1 MAKFVIWFLGLALT
15 FASFPESDGVWEL
28 DSKSLDEALK
38 IQPDLLVEFYAPW
51 CAHCQKFEPEY
62 AKLASML
69 NKESPPI
76 KIARID
82 ASKYDEVASKYTI
95 SGFPTL
101 KFFTKGDVLDHTESK
116 NADALYEYVLRKS
129 RSNVKVF
136 TTRAELNQL
145 TSTSKVNV
153 VLFAANQTDPV
164 NLFESLSKEYSKINF
179 LFTDSQNLAEEF
191 GVSQP
196 HILLIRSFD
205 EERVDYTGDLREFP
219 LKKFINLNKTP
230 LVLEFKYEAVEILF
244 RDSNPGIFL
253 LTNSYSKYES
263 IFRKTAEKFKPD
275 LYFIQDDLHTAFE
288 GKLSMFLGIDAK
300 EQPLVLIVDPKDEMK
315 QYRLDQTISLASL
328 ETFINSWKENSLK
341 PAPLSEPVPLQPYD
355 NGVKVLVRS
364 NFNKVVLDDTL
375 DVLVEFYAPWCGH
388 CNDLKPKYEELAAIY
403 KDNPMIVIAKIDS
416 TKNEIDGLDIQGYP
430 TIILFPAD
438 IKQGVLYE
446 GDPTLEGL
454 QAFIKEKARYYVDV
468 GRGNLDL

>member
-82 ASKYDEVASKYTI
+82 ANKYDEVASKYTI

-136 TTRAELNQL
+136 TTRAEFNQL